1 MCPLFQSLDK
11 RVSVGL
17 SKATKIGFIGSGF
30 VGGSLSVVL
39 SQAGYSVVAASSRT
53 YSSAEAL
60 AARVPDCVAYESHQE
75 VVDRTDMVI
84 LTTPDDAIGPV
95 SAALAWRSGQGVA
108 HCSGAASLDVLE
120 GAARQGAIV
129 GSFHPMQV
137 FSSVENGVKSIP
149 GIIFGI
155 EGNDEMQEFLSDA
168 ASAIGGNPILLN
180 PEDKVLYHVSG
191 VLMGNLL
198 TVLGAVAAQVWD
210 HIGKDR
216 AQGVKALA
224 PMMRQVSI
232 NLETSGV
239 PAAVAGPYVRGDIGT
254 INKHLEALTKSI
266 PGLLPLYC
274 ELALAGLPY
283 SVEKGAIPQ
292 ATADEIKELIE
303 RFK

>member
-95 SAALAWRSGQGVA
+95 SAALA
-108 HCSGAASLDVLE
+108 GAASLDVLE

-168 ASAIGGNPILLN
+168 ALAVGGNPILLN

-292 ATADEIKELIE
+292 DTADEIKELIE